1 MATIVSID
9 RTQDILL
16 RTQSGELLSSVSGCP
31 RPNDPNCSENDRGEF
46 RNLGVCEN
54 FIDCALTAADLTGIY
69 LRAGAKLDRLNRS
82 SFKSR
87 LGGADHDFQISSAER
102 QKNRPESLKKLRS

>member
-1 MATIVSID
+1 MATIASID

-31 RPNDPNCSENDRGEF
+31 RPNDPNCSENDRGQF

-54 FIDCALTAADLTGIY
+54 FIDCAPTAADLTGIY

-87 LGGADHDFQISSAER
+87 LGGPTMIFKFQARSG
-102 QKNRPESLKKLRS
+102 KKIGRNV